1 MDTIQAD
8 AGIIPPT
15 KAYYTINAPACTGV
29 FFIPIFTDRSVIHM
43 ALIQCPECSG
53 QISDKAIICPHCGF
67 PVRDG
72 SIYTKEP
79 KKKSLRLL

>member
-1 MDTIQAD
+1 MAVD
-8 AGIIPPT
+8 AEHILKVPPV
-15 KAYYTINAPACTGV
+15 AV
-29 FFIPIFTDRSVIHM
+29 HS
-43 ALIQCPECSG
+43 PECSG
-53 QISDKAIICPHCGF
+53 QISDKAIICQHCGF

>member
-1 MDTIQAD
+1 MAVD
-8 AGIIPPT
+8 AGHTLKVPPV
-15 KAYYTINAPACTGV
+15 AV
-29 FFIPIFTDRSVIHM
+29 HS
-43 ALIQCPECSG
+43 PECSG